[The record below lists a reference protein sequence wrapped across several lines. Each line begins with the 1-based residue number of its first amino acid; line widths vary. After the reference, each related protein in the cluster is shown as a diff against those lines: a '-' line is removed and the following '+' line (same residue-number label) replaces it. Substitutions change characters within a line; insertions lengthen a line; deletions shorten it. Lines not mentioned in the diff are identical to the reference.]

1 MTMSRAMERA
11 GRGEGALTAKTWR
24 VANLVFTHAFSRLAG
39 SLGRAAL
46 CPAGEPAGTG
56 AAWWRAVGAAG
67 AVAAWLRWLRAEL
80 LVRQRAEAVACG
92 WCVAA
97 ASAVL
102 LLEYV
107 IGSLIINLK

>member
-11 GRGEGALTAKTWR
+11 ARGEGSLTAKTWR
-24 VANLVFTHAFSRLAG
+24 VANLVFTHAFGMLAG

-56 AAWWRAVGAAG
+56 AAWVG
-67 AVAAWLRWLRAEL
+67 WLRWIRAEL